1 VPSVAA
7 YEQAPNNDRAADWG
21 PRSDYRRDNV
31 LIQPALRIEYA
42 LPHDLQ
48 LTSLTSYEHYDET
61 MSEDPDGVT

>member
-1 VPSVAA
+1 
-7 YEQAPNNDRAADWG
+7 
-21 PRSDYRRDNV
+21 V